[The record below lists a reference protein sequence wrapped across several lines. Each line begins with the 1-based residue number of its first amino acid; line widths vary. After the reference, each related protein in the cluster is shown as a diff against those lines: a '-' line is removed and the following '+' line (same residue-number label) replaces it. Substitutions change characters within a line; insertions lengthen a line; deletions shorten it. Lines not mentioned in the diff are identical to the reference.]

1 MTCAPDRRARML
13 AKIRVHYEQ
22 GIHSKIPRCCVLAW
36 CRAEITGE
44 ALPIVGN
51 AGYRPCSK
59 CAWKIR
65 GGIAPAS
72 VAICDT
78 ITHGMKADYPWHVCG
93 CDGKEGRWWWEVRYP
108 IILKQYR
115 RNGGRDAFIKDG

>member
-1 MTCAPDRRARML
+1 MMAAPITKPVDRRVRLL

-36 CRAEITGE
+36 CKAEITRE
-44 ALPIVGN
+44 ELPHVSN
-51 AGYRPCSK
+51 AGYRPCQK

-65 GGIAPAS
+65 GGSKPVSLAVCSGLPMPMTAE
-72 VAICDT
+72 
-78 ITHGMKADYPWHVCG
+78 YPWHLCKCG
-93 CDGKEGRWWWEVRYP
+93 KRGRWWWEERYP

-115 RNGGRDAFIKDG
+115 RNGGSG